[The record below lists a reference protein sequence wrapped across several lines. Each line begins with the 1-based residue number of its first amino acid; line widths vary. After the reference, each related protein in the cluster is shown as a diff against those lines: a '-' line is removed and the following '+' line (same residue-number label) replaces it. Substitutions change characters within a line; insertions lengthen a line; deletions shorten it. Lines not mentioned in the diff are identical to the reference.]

1 MRPAI
6 YTAFDLS
13 RDVMTAVNKDRE
25 DKLNSELAEL
35 RKDPIQRGLKK
46 NDLEDDLA
54 ECRVQVSVVPKY
66 FDKHMQALSHQFCN
80 EIYEKLMC
88 FKTKQPLKA
97 RKEKVDHYA
106 WECYMKRKQVNL
118 LSDEIRNL
126 PLDPYERS
134 DYLFN
139 CTVVYFAVYQKY
151 IFIRKGELPN

>member
-35 RKDPIQRGLKK
+35 RKDPIQRGLKI
-46 NDLEDDLA
+46 NDLEVDLA

-66 FDKHMQALSHQFCN
+66 FDKNMQALSHQFCH

-88 FKTKQPLKA
+88 FKAKQPLKA

-106 WECYMKRKQVNL
+106 LECYRKIRCLNL
-118 LSDEIRNL
+118 FNDEIINL
-126 PLDPYERS
+126 PIDPIERS
-134 DYLFN
+134 EYLFN

-151 IFIRKGELPN
+151 IFIRKGELPS

>member
-46 NDLEDDLA
+46 NDIEVDLA

-66 FDKHMQALSHQFCN
+66 FDQQMQALSHQFCN
-80 EIYEKLMC
+80 DIFKKLMR
-88 FKTKQPLKA
+88 FKTKQQLKA
-97 RKEKVDHYA
+97 RKEKIDHYA
-106 WECYMKRKQVNL
+106 WKCYMKRVQVNL
-118 LSDEIRNL
+118 FNNKNL
-126 PLDPYERS
+126 PLDPFERS

-139 CTVVYFAVYQKY
+139 CTVVYFAVHQKY